1 MKSQD
6 YNLELAKLRTK
17 MAAQRTLFVCLVAV
31 KAGIIYAA
39 TKHNVIW
46 VMFGILA
53 LILLG
58 YQYYEVVDKVNVN
71 KKVDNVL
78 FDYLPLISVI
88 IVLLLAYVVW
98 KNIKKKTTFF

>member
-1 MKSQD
+1 MDSKD

-46 VMFGILA
+46 VTFGLLA
-53 LILLG
+53 LIILG
-58 YQYYEVVDKVNVN
+58 YQYYEVVNKVNVN
-71 KKVDNVL
+71 KKVDNIL
-78 FDYLPLISVI
+78 FDYLPLISVV
-88 IVLLLAYVVW
+88 IVLILAYVVW
-98 KNIKKKTTFF
+98 KNVKKKTTFF